1 MAPLSLLFSSDQE
14 TSRLLRQ
21 ALYELEFE
29 VEHCPEI
36 FAAVE
41 KLTSKSF
48 EVIVA
53 DFDDGLEA
61 SFLLKTARELKANS
75 GAFTLAIT
83 SDRDANAGARKL
95 GADLVLNKPIVTE
108 VAKYSLLT
116 SDAFLRGMKNWLPKL
131 QIAGGS
137 VVSKPETGTRPTSAA
152 PAHGAPNAQVPLAYT
167 SEASVGLS
175 NDRTRRLVALPVPK
189 STEPI
194 ALWPYVSGSRKKSH
208 HRSSAFVLLAAL
220 AMVFLSVGYV
230 FSEPTRG
237 QTMVSSVA
245 TVCERALAKTKS
257 WLRSPAEGDGSTSEW
272 AQNENPRQPG
282 ARSAGHVRVTEI
294 HDPTGTV
301 QSEPTTPPQLSQTA
315 TQTAQE
321 QLARVTS
328 TPPIIP
334 ESLRTS
340 VASGAAEA
348 PPKVSPS
355 LLAALQPV
363 DLPEEFS
370 AKLLLQKVEPSY
382 PAQALQAGLQG
393 PVVLRAWIG
402 KDGRIEDLK
411 LIRGSL
417 LLGEAAYHAVKQWR
431 YKPYLLNGQ
440 AVEAQTYVTVNFKL
454 P

>member
-21 ALYELEFE
+21 ALYELEFD
-29 VEHCPEI
+29 VEHCREI

-61 SFLLKTARELKANS
+61 SFLVKTARELKANS
-75 GAFTLAIT
+75 GAFMLAIT
-83 SDRDANAGARKL
+83 SDRDANAAARRV

-137 VVSKPETGTRPTSAA
+137 PARPQTGLGPTS
-152 PAHGAPNAQVPLAYT
+152 PALEQESPNAPVPLAHSWDAREST
-167 SEASVGLS
+167 P
-175 NDRTRRLVALPVPK
+175 NDRVRRPAAVPFSTSAEPV
-189 STEPI
+189 
-194 ALWPYVSGSRKKSH
+194 ALWPYVSGSRKKHH
-208 HRSSAFVLLAAL
+208 HRSSAFVFVAAL

-230 FSEPTRG
+230 FSAPTRG
-237 QTMVSSVA
+237 QVVVSSVA

-257 WLRSPAEGDGSTSEW
+257 WLQPPPYGDSASSEW
-272 AQNENPRQPG
+272 AQNEDPRQPG
-282 ARSAGHVRVTEI
+282 ARSGRIRVTEV
-294 HDPTGTV
+294 HDSTAPLQSGPATRPPLSKTTV
-301 QSEPTTPPQLSQTA
+301 PA
-315 TQTAQE
+315 E
-321 QLARVTS
+321 QDQIARVTT

-334 ESLRTS
+334 ESLRTP
-340 VASGAAEA
+340 VVPGPAEV
-348 PPKVSPS
+348 PPRVSPS

-370 AKLLLQKVEPSY
+370 AKLLLQKVEPRY

-402 KDGRIEDLK
+402 KDGKIQDLK

-417 LLGEAAYHAVKQWR
+417 LLGQAAYHAVKQWR